1 MVIPESLAVR
11 LANSTEVTAENFI
24 NIFRSYQTHKQ
35 EEKMV
40 VVKQLNGPPPP
51 LNTIISTTKT
61 ITNTIATPISPDEP
75 FVSVLDNRK
84 IQPDEDED
92 AENDADYDASGLRA
106 SGNDTAFLIDEDTNN
121 RNT

>member
-1 MVIPESLAVR
+1 
-11 LANSTEVTAENFI
+11 
-24 NIFRSYQTHKQ
+24 
-35 EEKMV
+35 MV

-51 LNTIISTTKT
+51 LNTIISTIKT
-61 ITNTIATPISPDEP
+61 ITNTATTPRAEP

-106 SGNDTAFLIDEDTNN
+106 NGNDTAFLIDEDTNN

>member
-1 MVIPESLAVR
+1 
-11 LANSTEVTAENFI
+11 
-24 NIFRSYQTHKQ
+24 
-35 EEKMV
+35 MV

-51 LNTIISTTKT
+51 LSTIISTIKT
-61 ITNTIATPISPDEP
+61 ITNTAATPISPAEP

-106 SGNDTAFLIDEDTNN
+106 NVNDTTFLIDEDNNN